1 MKFFHPVIQL
11 GKESGELADKYFLH
25 VVTFCPRSNFQADG
39 FGLEEEELAQGRL
52 KVTVKLKQSPRLPNY
67 EFITPVVHSI
77 DLGAVAFPF
86 EDCTIEV
93 TVVGD
98 VLQEP
103 TSNTRSTDAPT
114 TTKTG
119 GTGTVSTTQTTTS
132 SGVKPADPDT
142 LFDFCR

>member
-39 FGLEEEELAQGRL
+39 FSINNENLADGLL
-52 KVTVKLKQSPRLPNY
+52 KVTVKLKQGAALPNF

-77 DLGAVAFPF
+77 DLGAIAFPF
-86 EDCTIEV
+86 EDNTVEV

-103 TSNTRSTDAPT
+103 TSNKRATDAPK

-119 GTGTVSTTQTTTS
+119 GTGTVSTTQTTIS
-132 SGVKPADPDT
+132 SGVKPADSDN
-142 LFDFCR
+142 LLDFCR

>member
-11 GKESGELADKYFLH
+11 GKESGELADHYFLH

-39 FGLEEEELAQGRL
+39 FNINNANLADGLL
-52 KVTVKLKQSPRLPNY
+52 KVTVKLKQVAALPNF

-93 TVVGD
+93 SVVGD
-98 VLQEP
+98 VFQEP

-119 GTGTVSTTQTTTS
+119 GTGTVSTTQTTTT
-132 SGVKPADPDT
+132 SGVKPTDPST
-142 LFDFCR
+142 LIDFCR

>member
-11 GKESGELADKYFLH
+11 GKESGELADNYFLH

-39 FGLEEEELAQGRL
+39 FSVNNEHVDNGLL
-52 KVTVKLKQSPRLPNY
+52 KVTVKVKQAAAMPNY

-77 DLGAVAFPF
+77 DLGAINFPIV
-86 EDCTIEV
+86 DSTIEV
-93 TVVGD
+93 TVIGD

-103 TSNTRSTDAPT
+103 TSNARAADTPT

-119 GTGTVSTTQTTTS
+119 GTGTVSTGSATDRERP
-132 SGVKPADPDT
+132 GDDPT
-142 LFDFCR
+142 LFGFVR

>member
-1 MKFFHPVIQL
+1 MKFFHPVLQL

-39 FGLEEEELAQGRL
+39 FSINNANLASGLL
-52 KVTVKLKQSPRLPNY
+52 KVTVKLKQVAAMPNY

-77 DLGAVAFPF
+77 DLGAINFPIV
-86 EDCTIEV
+86 DSDIEV
-93 TVVGD
+93 TVIGD

-103 TSNTRSTDAPT
+103 TSNARSTDAPT

-119 GTGTVSTTQTTTS
+119 GTGTVSTT
-132 SGVKPADPDT
+132 KADDIIRPGDDPT
-142 LFDFCR
+142 LFGFCR